1 MLVNKIIP
9 MEVKER
15 VCVHAQNNTPTYLL
29 AEKGQGKTT
38 ETIRQAVF
46 RKATILSTEADFYR
60 SCGMKHVSEAKQG
73 EVSFLGL
80 GDVFN
85 EEFKLNTQEREI
97 HVCIDNAKKIIEE
110 LLSERFGVDI
120 VVDFMSIEV

>member
-1 MLVNKIIP
+1 
-9 MEVKER
+9 MEAKER
-15 VCVHAQNNTPTYLL
+15 ICVHAKSNTPTYLL

-60 SCGMKHVSEAKQG
+60 SCGMKHVSEAKTG

-85 EEFKLNTQEREI
+85 KEFKLNRKEHQI

-110 LLSERFGVDI
+110 LLSERFGVEI